1 MGSARKKKR
10 KLENEGS
17 KVAGGG
23 SAQSSG
29 VQVEAERIAEGLL
42 EKCGESKRDMG
53 EISAAI
59 ENLRSLSTTLRPAQ
73 SLDLNDDWRLVFAN
87 DDDAMCAVGTGLH
100 KLPLTRM
107 QDFFLTLS
115 GSSSLRRIQAIEV
128 LRVLGPFPNLRNTL
142 TGQCKSTSPKSLN
155 IRYTSMVDGTGKK
168 TGSSFTGEQDRV
180 IDVSVAFVGQK
191 ALVLNTFD
199 SEKKVEI
206 KEGSL
211 VFVRESDL
219 DLALAELR
227 VDGVEQK

>member
-1 MGSARKKKR
+1 
-10 KLENEGS
+10 
-17 KVAGGG
+17 
-23 SAQSSG
+23 
-29 VQVEAERIAEGLL
+29 
-42 EKCGESKRDMG
+42 
-53 EISAAI
+53 
-59 ENLRSLSTTLRPAQ
+59 
-73 SLDLNDDWRLVFAN
+73 
-87 DDDAMCAVGTGLH
+87 
-100 KLPLTRM
+100 
-107 QDFFLTLS
+107 
-115 GSSSLRRIQAIEV
+115 
-128 LRVLGPFPNLRNTL
+128 
-142 TGQCKSTSPKSLN
+142 
-155 IRYTSMVDGTGKK
+155 MVDGTGKK